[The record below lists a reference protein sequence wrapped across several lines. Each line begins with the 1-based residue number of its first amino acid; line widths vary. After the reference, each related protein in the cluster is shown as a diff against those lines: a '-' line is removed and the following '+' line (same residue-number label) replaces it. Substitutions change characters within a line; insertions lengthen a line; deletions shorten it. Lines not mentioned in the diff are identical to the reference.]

1 MAKQVAQP
9 YSNALPAEGFG
20 LLVDGKI
27 KSQYETRETAL
38 KAALDLKRKFPKLQV
53 SLFDGV
59 SGSRTLVE
67 EPAET

>member
-1 MAKQVAQP
+1 MAKQVARP

-27 KSQYETRETAL
+27 KSQYETREAAL

-53 SLFDGV
+53 ALFEGV

>member
-27 KSQYETRETAL
+27 KSQYETQEAAL
-38 KAALDLKRKFPKLQV
+38 KAGLDIKRNFPKVQV
-53 SLFDGV
+53 VLFDGA

-67 EPAET
+67 DTTEP